1 MQAVKL
7 DFQIFIFKE
16 EKNMEFVTLNNGV
29 KMPLEGFGVFQV
41 PDPAQCEQAVLDAIA
56 SGYRLIDTAAAYMNE
71 KAVGEA
77 IKKCGVPREE
87 LFITTKLWI
96 QDAGYGEAKKAIQ
109 TSLDNLGLSYLD
121 LYLIHQP
128 MGDYIGAYR
137 AMEQAYRE
145 GKLKAIGVCNFYPN
159 RLADL
164 CETVAVKPAVNQ
176 VELHPFFQQENA
188 LALMKEYGVHPEAW
202 GPFAEGKH
210 GIFTHPVLTAIGQ
223 KYGKSAA
230 QVALRWNVQRGVT
243 VIPKSVHKERM
254 EQNLAIWDFSL
265 SDADMAEIAKLD
277 LGHSEIVDHSDP
289 KFVQMLH
296 QMKIHA

>member
-1 MQAVKL
+1 MQYRSL
-7 DFQIFIFKE
+7 S
-16 EKNMEFVTLNNGV
+16 NGV
-29 KMPLEGFGVFQV
+29 KLPMIGYGTFQIK
-41 PDPAQCEQAVLDAIA
+41 DAAQCEQCVSEALEA
-56 SGYRLIDTAAAYMNE
+56 GYRLFDTAASYENE
-71 KAVGEA
+71 AA
-77 IKKCGVPREE
+77 IGRALRGSRVPRDEW
-87 LFITTKLWI
+87 FVTTKLWV
-96 QDAGYGEAKKAIQ
+96 QDAGYDGTLKAFDS
-109 TSLDNLGLSYLD
+109 SLKQLGLDYID

-128 MGDYIGAYR
+128 FGDYYGAWR
-137 AMEQAYRE
+137 AMEEAYKE

-164 CETVAVKPAVNQ
+164 CETVEVKPAVNQ

-202 GPFAEGKH
+202 GPFAEGSH

-254 EQNLAIWDFSL
+254 EQNMAIWDFQL
-265 SDADMAEIAKLD
+265 SNEDMAEIAGLD
-277 LGHSEIVDHSDP
+277 IGHSEIVDHSDP

-296 QMKIHA
+296 SMKIHE

>member
-1 MQAVKL
+1 MSQIQTVK
-7 DFQIFIFKE
+7 
-16 EKNMEFVTLNNGV
+16 LNNGV
-29 KMPLEGFGVFQV
+29 EMPLEGFGVFQV
-41 PDPAQCEQAVLDAIA
+41 PDHAVCEQAVLDAIA

-71 KAVGEA
+71 EAVGKAVA
-77 IKKCGVPREE
+77 KCGVPRGE
-87 LFITTKLWI
+87 LFITTKLWV
-96 QDAGYGEAKKAIQ
+96 QDASYEGAKQAIEA
-109 TSLDNLGLSYLD
+109 SLTKLGLDYID

-137 AMEQAYRE
+137 AMEEAYKA
-145 GKLKAIGVCNFYPN
+145 GKLRAIGVCNFYPN

-164 CETVAVKPAVNQ
+164 CETVEIKPAVNQ

-188 LALMKEYGVHPEAW
+188 LALMKDYGVLPEAW
-202 GPFAEGKH
+202 GPFAEGNH

-230 QVALRWNVQRGVT
+230 QVALRWNVQRGVV

-254 EQNLAIWDFSL
+254 EQNIDIWDFQL
-265 SDADMAEIAKLD
+265 TNEDMAEIAKLD
-277 LGHSEIVDHSDP
+277 IGHSEIVNHSDP

-296 QMKIHA
+296 QMKIHE

>member
-1 MQAVKL
+1 MNKIERVK
-7 DFQIFIFKE
+7 
-16 EKNMEFVTLNNGV
+16 LNNGV
-29 KMPLEGFGVFQV
+29 EMPLEGFGVFQV
-41 PDPAQCEQAVLDAIA
+41 PDPAVCEQAVLDAIA
-56 SGYRLIDTAAAYMNE
+56 AGYRLIDTAAAYMNE
-71 KAVGEA
+71 EAVGRA
-77 IKKCGVPREE
+77 IAKCGVPREE
-87 LFITTKLWI
+87 LFITTKLWV
-96 QDAGYGEAKKAIQ
+96 QDASYEGAKAAIE
-109 TSLDNLGLSYLD
+109 TSLQKLGLGYID

-137 AMEQAYRE
+137 AMEEACKA
-145 GKLKAIGVCNFYPN
+145 GKLRAIGVCNFYPN

-164 CETVAVKPAVNQ
+164 CETVEVKPAVNQ

-202 GPFAEGKH
+202 GPFAEGSH
-210 GIFTHPVLTAIGQ
+210 GIFTHPVLTKIGQ

-254 EQNLAIWDFSL
+254 EQNIDIWDFKL
-265 SDADMAEIAKLD
+265 SDEDMEEIAKLD
-277 LGHSEIVDHSDP
+277 IGRSEIVDHSDP

-296 QMKIHA
+296 QVKVHE